1 MSPVLKPTSL
11 LTCDASAWGQMSEKG
26 ALGWWGTGIRVCVPG
41 SRATAS
47 CSQPLHRRGHSSPG
61 SPGAAQLLPTA
72 GGRAPRHGLGHVGE
86 HPGPSVQK
94 LRERGCPTWGSGTR
108 AVTKTTTRSQLPS
121 SSHLR
126 APGAADTAS
135 QGLRISPPAGGLQA
149 GPPLPAPLRLGPRAA
164 HLTAALGAR
173 APAPLLCSSS
183 GQSSPRGPARPLG
196 PLTPGAVA
204 LTFPARPGPARPGPL
219 LPHGRTLRGAF
230 PAPQPLSAP
239 AAPPPVRAPS
249 PPRPASRASAPPR
262 PSPSPGLSAR
272 ARGRCAGRERLRREL
287 CVSIRP
293 ARIERRAIDLWLL
306 GDQGCYTC
314 RV

>member
-47 CSQPLHRRGHSSPG
+47 YSQPLHRSGHSSPG

-204 LTFPARPGPARPGPL
+204 LTFPARPGPARPGRCFLTAAPSAARFRLLSHSRHPPL
-219 LPHGRTLRGAF
+219 RPPCVRPPRRG
-230 PAPQPLSAP
+230 PQAAP
-239 AAPPPVRAPS
+239 AHRLAPLPAQASPRVRAADALAAKGS
-249 PPRPASRASAPPR
+249 AASSA
-262 PSPSPGLSAR
+262 SPSGRLESSA
-272 ARGRCAGRERLRREL
+272 ER
-287 CVSIRP
+287 STY
-293 ARIERRAIDLWLL
+293 
-306 GDQGCYTC
+306 GC
-314 RV
+314 